1 MQDEN
6 KISNYEKKEFE
17 GWWYLPQ
24 NEKTQRVFGK
34 AIFYPNQLGILLLY
48 GVFEENAE
56 KDIKSNY
63 EIILG
68 ETWNQVPITLVNV
81 FEIKRVDYTAKKNSK
96 FKQIVTKYTFSQL
109 IYNYPFSSKDE
120 MYGKSFYVP
129 FSNLR
134 NWFPYD
140 NNFNKDN
147 KNNNDHIILT
157 YTRPKPRKFKLLEC
171 DCSIYPIHQ
180 NGSSV
185 TTPNYWSDETYWVS
199 FKFKNKILI
208 EEFIV
213 QYIKPLEDFFSF
225 AMNTVIRPEKIA
237 IGFEGL
243 KLNKVGIPE
252 NIQII
257 EPNEVLEDNQ
267 VRQRDWVM
275 SSDQKFLSYNLGS
288 GLGNII
294 NNWLLRYTELNTV
307 FEGYLATFYNTT
319 LKNYPKIRYLT
330 LLQSIESHCR
340 IRNLNL
346 PKPDGLKS
354 KLKSLVLI
362 FKPYIECLVGIINV
376 DKITQ
381 ELNHKRQYLTHLNP
395 NEKDKFLNGSYTL
408 DQLIQLSGLILELI
422 ILTEIEIPE
431 KNIFV
436 ILNSGETT
444 FRKYKKLLNQFN

>member
-1 MQDEN
+1 MIRDEAT
-6 KISNYEKKEFE
+6 SNYEKKEYE

-24 NEKTQRVFGK
+24 NEKTHRVYGK
-34 AIFYPNQLGILLLY
+34 AIFHPNQLGVLVLY
-48 GVFEENAE
+48 GVFEENS
-56 KDIKSNY
+56 DRNIKSNY
-63 EIILG
+63 EIVLG

-81 FEIKRVDYTAKKNSK
+81 FEIKKADFTAKKNSK
-96 FKQIVTKYTFSQL
+96 FKQIITQYSFNQL

-120 MYGKSFYVP
+120 MCGKSFYVP

-140 NNFNKDN
+140 SNFKMDHSNESKDYKLEYNKQ
-147 KNNNDHIILT
+147 
-157 YTRPKPRKFKLLEC
+157 KPIKFKLM
-171 DCSIYPIHQ
+171 DCSCQIYSISQ
-180 NGSSV
+180 SGSSV
-185 TTPNYWSDETYWVS
+185 TTPNYWLDETHWMS

-208 EEFIV
+208 KEFIL

-243 KLNKVGIPE
+243 KINKVGIPE

-257 EPNEVLEDNQ
+257 EPNEILEDSQ
-267 VRQRDWVM
+267 VRQRDWIM
-275 SSDQKFLSYNLGS
+275 SSDQKFLSYNLGP
-288 GLGNII
+288 GLGSII
-294 NNWLLRYTELNTV
+294 NNWLLKYKELNTV

-330 LLQSIESHCR
+330 LLQSIESYCR

-354 KLKSLVLI
+354 KLKSLILI
-362 FKPYIECLVGIINV
+362 LKPYIECLVGSINI
-376 DKITQ
+376 DKIAQ
-381 ELNHKRQYLTHLNP
+381 ELNYKRQYLTHLNP
-395 NEKDKFLNGSYTL
+395 NEKDKFLKGSYTL
-408 DQLIQLSGLILELI
+408 DQLIQLSSLILELI
-422 ILTEIEIPE
+422 IITEIEIPE

-436 ILNSGETT
+436 ILNSRETT